1 MSAEQPPIATK
12 EQKEPQIITVVED
25 VEEEERRINLD
36 GFENVVMLDQKTNDG
51 LFECCAGHIAKND
64 TARTI
69 GAINLFKN
77 TEGWKIESEDEL
89 QQLQKKVNWL
99 FEETEKLKED
109 DINKEQKQ
117 ALSLLSKSNTQGIGP
132 EKQRGI
138 HTILKVH
145 QKIQENFPD
154 KFCSAM
160 EQIKGIAGDDQLD
173 YNEKN
178 TLVQE
183 ELKKNAEDL
192 EYKKF
197 FLKALSS
204 TFTLEKLTNK
214 FLNQEEIS
222 GELYK
227 KELDKILERQ
237 KKVWTNA
244 GFEEQEFTEFMK
256 QQEQE
261 ENNKL
266 LDTSAV
272 HVIGN
277 VSQRVRSTF
286 YMLRKE
292 NFLELGSPEQLS
304 QVQDEIMRFEIDLGN
319 IQEDN
324 KDKEALSAL
333 SLFADSKIEDTTP
346 EARGMAERIVQQYQK
361 FKKIYLG
368 KMEPIIE
375 EIGEIV
381 AKEGVENEQ
390 KNLQINEQKQKFV
403 DDEENKKV
411 LLDSLE
417 TKYRFDKFKI
427 SRQKEPDQYDLNRL
441 LLDAKNSW
449 KSAGFFEED
458 LIKHFQEEGLSSKE
472 GEAT

>member
-1 MSAEQPPIATK
+1 
-12 EQKEPQIITVVED
+12 
-25 VEEEERRINLD
+25 
-36 GFENVVMLDQKTNDG
+36 
-51 LFECCAGHIAKND
+51 
-64 TARTI
+64 
-69 GAINLFKN
+69 
-77 TEGWKIESEDEL
+77 
-89 QQLQKKVNWL
+89 
-99 FEETEKLKED
+99 
-109 DINKEQKQ
+109 
-117 ALSLLSKSNTQGIGP
+117 
-132 EKQRGI
+132 
-138 HTILKVH
+138 
-145 QKIQENFPD
+145 
-154 KFCSAM
+154 
-160 EQIKGIAGDDQLD
+160 
-173 YNEKN
+173 
-178 TLVQE
+178 
-183 ELKKNAEDL
+183 
-192 EYKKF
+192 
-197 FLKALSS
+197 
-204 TFTLEKLTNK
+204 
-214 FLNQEEIS
+214 
-222 GELYK
+222 
-227 KELDKILERQ
+227 
-237 KKVWTNA
+237 
-244 GFEEQEFTEFMK
+244 
-256 QQEQE
+256 
-261 ENNKL
+261 
-266 LDTSAV
+266 
-272 HVIGN
+272 
-277 VSQRVRSTF
+277 
-286 YMLRKE
+286 
-292 NFLELGSPEQLS
+292 
-304 QVQDEIMRFEIDLGN
+304 MRFEIDLGN